1 MANSDYSIGFQNNLP
16 EYPSEHIIICN
27 PTDITDETV
36 EEIAKKIVPTGKPYK
51 IIPRSE
57 VPTDRSFRNAWTVD
71 DKELTDG
78 VGD

>member
-1 MANSDYSIGFQNNLP
+1 MANSDYSIVFQSNLP
-16 EYPSEHIIICN
+16 EYPGGIIVSH

-57 VPTDRSFRNAWTVD
+57 VPTDRSFRNAWTVED
-71 DKELTDG
+71 SDLTDG